1 VERYFGIPRPARY
14 RAMGETPV
22 EVRRASADSVEP
34 PAPPLP
40 GLPPVSRK
48 PIVAPPAVPPRL
60 KSVNLVEEE
69 ADAEELAVELEADS
83 AENAEIA
90 KVRASR
96 PTPPPPTITMEADL
110 PDPELASREET
121 SQLMREAQSRG
132 EIANAL
138 MSFARGL
145 FDVCALMVVRDELA
159 FGWKGFG
166 PDLDAERL
174 ESLLVP
180 LETKSIF
187 KTACE
192 DAELFVGP
200 APPSALHGHLFKV
213 LRTSAPL
220 QAVVAPIMIRDR
232 VVNLLYGHKLG
243 DGLVP
248 DGLLAS
254 LRAVS
259 QEAAAA
265 YARLIALQK
274 KQG

>member
-1 VERYFGIPRPARY
+1 
-14 RAMGETPV
+14 
-22 EVRRASADSVEP
+22 
-34 PAPPLP
+34 
-40 GLPPVSRK
+40 
-48 PIVAPPAVPPRL
+48 
-60 KSVNLVEEE
+60 
-69 ADAEELAVELEADS
+69 
-83 AENAEIA
+83 
-90 KVRASR
+90 
-96 PTPPPPTITMEADL
+96 
-110 PDPELASREET
+110 
-121 SQLMREAQSRG
+121 MREAQTRG
-132 EIANAL
+132 EIADAL
-138 MSFARGL
+138 MSFCRGL
-145 FDVCALMVVRDELA
+145 FDVCALLVVRDELA

-166 PDLDAERL
+166 PDLDVDRL
-174 ESLLVP
+174 ESLLLP

-213 LRTSAPL
+213 LRTPAPL

-259 QEAAAA
+259 GEAAAA